1 MQIICKK
8 KKLKLIIVGTAVSGK
23 SRLSLSIAKHFSWQI
38 VNTDPAWFFQSAD
51 VLTNKVTKEERNDV
65 FHFCVDF
72 LELGNRGYQMRQFES
87 RVNGIVQQEFVQRQG
102 IILVGGSNF
111 YNEKVIFQRRARIM
125 QEEKQDYYERL
136 KHNITLFLNEIFFDE
151 NLKKISD
158 NMELDLHFHKLLKKE
173 TEIDHSCLKSNQNK
187 LKYLLL
193 NAPQKVLECL
203 FEQFDLHLIYGL
215 VKKLYPFTSSTINH
229 QDKTKIRNVLKNF
242 INGKPKST
250 DRVNESSKNLETLNK
265 KAEEEILVVILY
277 NTDTA
282 LAQRLIRGRI
292 SKMIFKKEGI
302 KEFFC
307 IFEKL
312 LISPE
317 SIYNIIEKYLLNL
330 NHLKCTLD
338 EMILIS
344 LNDVKDSIKINKAN
358 RYGVLTVKG
367 YKEFFNFFEKFI
379 FILINNFFR
388 ITMKNK
394 QKIEEFGSHI
404 LKGNFLKYY
413 DHLRDNLIKDLRSSL
428 PLIFKEHGQVKE
440 GDSNYL
446 IKRVFL
452 ESLFNLEK
460 ELFMLYKK
468 QKTWLQK
475 RIVENNILK
484 DHIFIKEVKNTHL
497 NDKTFNS
504 EVIQPVIS
512 RINKILGKEKV
523 KAQIF
528 KPLSLDPTNQPSNS
542 NSPHDI
548 ENVKENLQKRNRL
561 SSTQSTVN
569 FKETRK
575 LKRVKQ
581 DL

>member
-1 MQIICKK
+1 
-8 KKLKLIIVGTAVSGK
+8 
-23 SRLSLSIAKHFSWQI
+23 
-38 VNTDPAWFFQSAD
+38 
-51 VLTNKVTKEERNDV
+51 
-65 FHFCVDF
+65 
-72 LELGNRGYQMRQFES
+72 
-87 RVNGIVQQEFVQRQG
+87 
-102 IILVGGSNF
+102 
-111 YNEKVIFQRRARIM
+111 
-125 QEEKQDYYERL
+125 
-136 KHNITLFLNEIFFDE
+136 
-151 NLKKISD
+151 
-158 NMELDLHFHKLLKKE
+158 MELDLHFHKLLKKE

-229 QDKTKIRNVLKNF
+229 QDKTKIKNVLRNF

-512 RINKILGKEKV
+512 RINQILGKEKV
-523 KAQIF
+523 KAQIL
-528 KPLSLDPTNQPSNS
+528 KPPSLDPTNQPSNS

-569 FKETRK
+569 FKETGK

-581 DL
+581 DI

>member
-8 KKLKLIIVGTAVSGK
+8 KRLKLIIVGTAVSGK
-23 SRLSLSIAKHFSWQI
+23 SKLSQSLAKHFSWQI
-38 VNTDPAWFFQSAD
+38 VNTDPAWFFKTAD
-51 VLTNKVTKEERNDV
+51 ILTNKATKDERKEV

-72 LELGNRGYQMRQFES
+72 LDLGHRGYEMRQFET
-87 RVNGIVQQEFVQRQG
+87 RVNGIVQKEFLERQG
-102 IILVGGSNF
+102 ILLVGGSNF

-136 KHNITLFLNEIFFDE
+136 KHNITIFLNEILFDE
-151 NLKKISD
+151 NLKKISE
-158 NMELDLHFHKLLKKE
+158 NMDLDLHFHKLLKKE
-173 TEIDHSCLKSNQNK
+173 NDIDHSCLKTDQNK

-203 FEQFDLHLIYGL
+203 FKQFDLKIIYGL

-229 QDKTKIRNVLKNF
+229 QDESKIRKTLNNF
-242 INGKPKST
+242 INGKPKQN
-250 DRVNESSKNLETLNK
+250 DRVNESSKKLETLNK

-312 LISPE
+312 LINPE
-317 SIYNIIEKYLLNL
+317 SIYNIIEKYLVNL
-330 NHLKCTLD
+330 KNLKCTLD
-338 EMILIS
+338 EIILIS

-388 ITMKNK
+388 ITMKNI
-394 QKIEEFGSHI
+394 QKLEEFGTHI
-404 LKGNFLKYY
+404 LKANFLKYY
-413 DHLRDNLIKDLRSSL
+413 DHLRENLIKDLRSSL

-440 GDSNYL
+440 GDSNFL

-460 ELFMLYKK
+460 ELFMLYTK

-484 DHIFIKEVKNTHL
+484 DHIFIKEVKNEHL
-497 NDKTFNS
+497 TDETFNS

-512 RINKILGKEKV
+512 RINQILGKDKQTTSNI
-523 KAQIF
+523 K
-528 KPLSLDPTNQPSNS
+528 LNSLDRTNQPSNS
-542 NSPHDI
+542 NSPQ
-548 ENVKENLQKRNRL
+548 EVELVKENLNKRNRFMQE
-561 SSTQSTVN
+561 QSNN
-569 FKETRK
+569 FKETVQ

-581 DL
+581 NI